1 MSEIKIHTII
11 FGKRSNLSKV
21 LKKKIRD
28 CSLISIDD
36 FLYSEII
43 KKKYKNKKIN
53 IIINSFFPS
62 HQLSKISSY
71 SEFYKKSI
79 EDLTNLLDLLNV
91 FSINKI
97 IYSSSCSIY
106 NSYNN
111 FINKD
116 FNNRKIYSSSKFT
129 CENLIVNFC
138 QKNNIR
144 FNICR
149 IFNMYGNKEQFSI
162 ISKIIKC
169 YKNRVELNLNNN
181 GKSIRDFIHVED
193 VANIYEKLLLSNK
206 NGIID
211 LGSGYGHRIADIL
224 NQIGLKNFN
233 IRNLKITEEVNS
245 IAKNIFNNNKNIS
258 KRNTL
263 ENYIKK
269 KLNIKKNLKFTKI
282 YSLKKNLINE
292 TVTGIIIYG
301 AGNAGVQLHD
311 ILKKNSKDSV
321 YCFAD
326 DNNKLIN
333 KKIKKTKVISFDEL
347 FELSQHTIIPSIVIA
362 IPSLSYEDL
371 LTLVNKLQPLALNV
385 SFLPLK
391 ETTNDQISLDDL
403 QDSKLA
409 DLFKRKISIIDKTL
423 LDGLNQKVILVTG
436 AGGSIGTEL
445 CRQLSKQNVKKVISI
460 DNSEFALYKLQKS
473 NFNSKKFKFILGNI
487 QDKNLIK
494 FLYNKYKI
502 DIIFH
507 AAAFKHVNIL
517 EENIAQAVENNI
529 YGTLNLLKCLKNK
542 KINFVLISTDK
553 AARPVSILGMTK
565 RIAEILVQSY
575 FSNYNVKIVRFGN
588 VFGSQGSAIN
598 LFVDQIN
605 SGGPVTITNKKVKRF
620 FMSIQEACN
629 LVLQCSQLQ
638 SKSRIFILNMG
649 KPILLLDIIH
659 KLISQKMNRNF
670 QLNKNIEI
678 REIGLKRGEKL
689 EEILTISN
697 NLSKTNNSD
706 ILSCKEP
713 IYSKSKLNDFFSNLE
728 LAISTFHDKKIK
740 SCMKDFLKK
749 EL

>member
-1 MSEIKIHTII
+1 
-11 FGKRSNLSKV
+11 
-21 LKKKIRD
+21 
-28 CSLISIDD
+28 
-36 FLYSEII
+36 
-43 KKKYKNKKIN
+43 
-53 IIINSFFPS
+53 
-62 HQLSKISSY
+62 
-71 SEFYKKSI
+71 
-79 EDLTNLLDLLNV
+79 
-91 FSINKI
+91 
-97 IYSSSCSIY
+97 
-106 NSYNN
+106 
-111 FINKD
+111 
-116 FNNRKIYSSSKFT
+116 
-129 CENLIVNFC
+129 
-138 QKNNIR
+138 
-144 FNICR
+144 
-149 IFNMYGNKEQFSI
+149 
-162 ISKIIKC
+162 
-169 YKNRVELNLNNN
+169 
-181 GKSIRDFIHVED
+181 
-193 VANIYEKLLLSNK
+193 
-206 NGIID
+206 
-211 LGSGYGHRIADIL
+211 
-224 NQIGLKNFN
+224 
-233 IRNLKITEEVNS
+233 
-245 IAKNIFNNNKNIS
+245 
-258 KRNTL
+258 
-263 ENYIKK
+263 
-269 KLNIKKNLKFTKI
+269 
-282 YSLKKNLINE
+282 
-292 TVTGIIIYG
+292 
-301 AGNAGVQLHD
+301 
-311 ILKKNSKDSV
+311 
-321 YCFAD
+321 
-326 DNNKLIN
+326 
-333 KKIKKTKVISFDEL
+333 
-347 FELSQHTIIPSIVIA
+347 
-362 IPSLSYEDL
+362 
-371 LTLVNKLQPLALNV
+371 LALNV

-423 LDGLNQKVILVTG
+423 LDGLNQKIILVTG

-445 CRQLSKQNVKKVISI
+445 CRQLSKHNVKKVIAI

-502 DIIFH
+502 DTIFH

-517 EENIAQAVENNI
+517 EENIVQAVENNI

-598 LFVDQIN
+598 LFIDQIN

-649 KPILLLDIIH
+649 KPILLLDIIY

-678 REIGLKRGEKL
+678 KEIGLKQGEKL

-697 NLSKTNNSD
+697 NLSKTNNPD

-713 IYSKSKLNDFFSNLE
+713 IYSTSKLNDFFSNLE